1 MEKDLLRFSQIMAA
15 LSEIYTPGK
24 EASSVRVELYFQALE
39 EYEISRIEKAVKQL
53 IKTKEINC
61 FPVPGEIIKHIKE
74 NSEAIPLYQCE
85 YHNPYISEHEAEL
98 RESGLTDAE
107 WRAKQKAEARK
118 ILNMLEK
125 RGVKIV

>member
-1 MEKDLLRFSQIMAA
+1 MEENKWNKCWEELCSSLGLDSTKDLYIKIGASYFDSNLSKIMEDDF
-15 LSEIYTPGK
+15 LK
-24 EASSVRVELYFQALE
+24 
-39 EYEISRIEKAVKQL
+39 L
-53 IKTKEINC
+53 IKHVKNNYDRTYYALPTVKELLDMDKVVNPKKTI
-61 FPVPGEIIKHIKE
+61 
-74 NSEAIPLYQCE
+74 E